1 MNAEFIFKGALSIVG
16 TVQLLKQFIPCKKG
30 WVWTI
35 ITILVGSGICLIQSR
50 FPNMTEPIVMV
61 TGATIFYD
69 TIYQSFEKLFKG
81 GKDA

>member
-1 MNAEFIFKGALSIVG
+1 MNAEFIFKGTLSIVG

-35 ITILVGSGICLIQSR
+35 ITILVGSGICLMQSR
-50 FPNMTEPIVMV
+50 FPNMTEPIVVV

-69 TIYQSFEKLFKG
+69 TIYQSFEKIFKRE
-81 GKDA
+81 K

>member
-1 MNAEFIFKGALSIVG
+1 MNAEFIFKGTLSIVG

-35 ITILVGSGICLIQSR
+35 ITILVGVGICLMQSQ
-50 FPNMTEPIVMV
+50 FPRVAEPIVMV

-69 TIYQSFEKLFKG
+69 TIYQSFEKIFKRE
-81 GKDA
+81 K

>member
-1 MNAEFIFKGALSIVG
+1 MNVEFIFKGALSIVG

-35 ITILVGSGICLIQSR
+35 ITILVGFGICLIQSR
-50 FPNMTEPIVMV
+50 FPHMAEPIVVV

-69 TIYQSFEKLFKG
+69 TIYQSFEKFFKRE
-81 GKDA
+81 K

>member
-35 ITILVGSGICLIQSR
+35 ITILVGSGICLMQSR
-50 FPNMTEPIVMV
+50 FPRVAEPIVMV

-69 TIYQSFEKLFKG
+69 TIYQSFEKIFKRE
-81 GKDA
+81 K

>member
-35 ITILVGSGICLIQSR
+35 ITILVGFGICLIQSR
-50 FPNMTEPIVMV
+50 FPHMAEPIVVV

-69 TIYQSFEKLFKG
+69 TIYQSFEKFFKRE
-81 GKDA
+81 K

>member
-35 ITILVGSGICLIQSR
+35 ITILVGFGICLIQSR
-50 FPNMTEPIVMV
+50 FPHVAEPIVMV

-69 TIYQSFEKLFKG
+69 TIYQSFEKFFKRE
-81 GKDA
+81 K

>member
-35 ITILVGSGICLIQSR
+35 ITILVGFGICLMQSR
-50 FPNMTEPIVMV
+50 FPHVAEPIVVV

-69 TIYQSFEKLFKG
+69 TIYQSFEKLFK
-81 GKDA
+81 KEK

>member
-16 TVQLLKQFIPCKKG
+16 IVQLLKQFIPCKKG

-35 ITILVGSGICLIQSR
+35 ITILVGFGICLIQSR
-50 FPNMTEPIVMV
+50 FPHMAEPIVVV

-69 TIYQSFEKLFKG
+69 TIYQSFEKFFKRE
-81 GKDA
+81 K

>member
-50 FPNMTEPIVMV
+50 FPCVAEPIVMV

-69 TIYQSFEKLFKG
+69 TIYQSFEKIFKRE
-81 GKDA
+81 K

>member
-30 WVWTI
+30 WAWTI
-35 ITILVGSGICLIQSR
+35 ITILVGSGICLMQSR
-50 FPNMTEPIVMV
+50 FPHMAEPIVMV

-69 TIYQSFEKLFKG
+69 TIYQSFEKLFK
-81 GKDA
+81 KEK

>member
-1 MNAEFIFKGALSIVG
+1 MNVEFIFKGALSIVG

-35 ITILVGSGICLIQSR
+35 ITILVGFGICLIQSR
-50 FPNMTEPIVMV
+50 FPHMTEPIVVV

-69 TIYQSFEKLFKG
+69 TIYQSFEKFFKRE
-81 GKDA
+81 K

>member
-30 WVWTI
+30 WAWTI
-35 ITILVGSGICLIQSR
+35 ITILVGFVICLMQSR

-69 TIYQSFEKLFKG
+69 TIYQSFEKLFK
-81 GKDA
+81 KEK

>member
-1 MNAEFIFKGALSIVG
+1 MNAEFIFKGTLSIVG

-50 FPNMTEPIVMV
+50 FPRVAEPIVTV

-69 TIYQSFEKLFKG
+69 TIYQSFEKIFKRE
-81 GKDA
+81 K